1 MQFEFTEEQTMI
13 RQMVSDFARDHASS
27 QQVRQAMARESGFHP
42 DSWQVLSRDLGI
54 AGLLVPDNL
63 GGQGLGLIEMALVFE
78 QLGQYLLPSPLLQ
91 TGVIGPTL
99 LLNLQ
104 DKALQQHWLPQ
115 LASGQR
121 TVAVARL
128 VDGIADY
135 VVGGHCADVLML
147 FSETINNELYI
158 IDTAIGER
166 QGIIRVARQDMMD
179 QTRAA
184 GRIEVL
190 NPKGMDEHRVADGPA
205 AKNAIECAEQCGH
218 IAVAAEAVG
227 SAQSCLDITVQ
238 YVKDRHQFGRAIGSF
253 QAVKH
258 QLADMMVHIEA
269 ARSAVYFSAC
279 SVAEEPLQLPEMA
292 SLARVQA
299 SEALSL
305 CAAEMIQLHG
315 GIGFTWEH
323 DAHLYFKRARSTA
336 TLLAT
341 NSVLDEVIAE
351 QLGLCNEG
359 VS

>member
-1 MQFEFTEEQTMI
+1 MQFEFTQEQTMI
-13 RQMVSDFARDHASS
+13 RQMVSDFTRDHASS
-27 QQVRQAMARESGFHP
+27 QQVRQAMASEPGFDP
-42 DSWQVLSRDLGI
+42 AAWRVLSHDLGI
-54 AGLLVPDNL
+54 AGLLVPVDL
-63 GGQGLGLIEMALVFE
+63 AGQGLGLIEMALVFE

-99 LLNLQ
+99 LSGLP
-104 DKALQQHWLPQ
+104 DKALQQRWLPQ
-115 LASGQR
+115 LASGQL
-121 TVAVARL
+121 TVAVGRL
-128 VDGIADY
+128 ANGIADY
-135 VVGGHCADVLML
+135 VVGGHCADVLIL
-147 FSETINNELYI
+147 CSDDINNELYI
-158 IDTAIGER
+158 IDAAIGKR
-166 QGIIRVARQDMMD
+166 QGYIRVTGQAMLD

-190 NPKGMDEHRVADGPA
+190 NQKGLGEYRVFDGSA
-205 AKNAIECAEQCGH
+205 VKTALERAEQFGH

-238 YVKDRHQFGRAIGSF
+238 YVKDRRQFGRAIGSF

-279 SVAEEPLQLPEMA
+279 SVAEQPLQLPEMA

-299 SEALSL
+299 SEALSF

-341 NSVLDEVIAE
+341 NSALDEVIAG
-351 QLGLCNEG
+351 QLGLCSEG